1 MMCNPAEFFV
11 DIMSKN
17 AISSENDK
25 YERKWFP
32 SILLEQMFDDKTN
45 KMLDD
50 KANVMQ
56 DELANKEMDL
66 LVSRTGM
73 GKHFKYFYFL

>member
-17 AISSENDK
+17 AISSENDE

-32 SILLEQMFDDKTN
+32 SILLEQVFDDKTN
-45 KMLDD
+45 EMLDD
-50 KANVMQ
+50 KGNEM
-56 DELANKEMDL
+56 EEEPANKEMDL
-66 LVSRTGM
+66 LV
-73 GKHFKYFYFL
+73 